1 MTAVLVAT
9 VPKAA
14 ALVAVLVRLARVGLI
29 RLVAQA
35 SQAVIPVRLSLT
47 VAAAAVERREPAAL
61 VAAGT
66 LALMGLP
73 TRAVAAVVSEPSRK
87 TAGQVAAARLSFV

>member
-9 VPKAA
+9 VPQAA
-14 ALVAVLVRLARVGLI
+14 ALVAVLVRLARVALI
-29 RLVAQA
+29 RPVAQA
-35 SQAVIPVRLSLT
+35 SQAVTPVRLSCT
-47 VAAAAVERREPAAL
+47 AVAAVVERREPAAL

-73 TRAVAAVVSEPSRK
+73 TRAAVAVASKPSRA
-87 TAGQVAAARLSFV
+87 TAGQAAAVWLWCE